1 MSAADTI
8 LAQARELA
16 AHTGIESDVI
26 LSRWCEALARSQSA
40 GYARA
45 GFRGEAG
52 GEYAGPAKRKQAH
65 HETLLEGER

>member
-1 MSAADTI
+1 MTPADTI

-16 AHTGIESDVI
+16 AHTGLASDVI

-45 GFRGEAG
+45 GQ
-52 GEYAGPAKRKQAH
+52 AKPPTKDRREAH
-65 HETLLEGER
+65 HETLLKGER